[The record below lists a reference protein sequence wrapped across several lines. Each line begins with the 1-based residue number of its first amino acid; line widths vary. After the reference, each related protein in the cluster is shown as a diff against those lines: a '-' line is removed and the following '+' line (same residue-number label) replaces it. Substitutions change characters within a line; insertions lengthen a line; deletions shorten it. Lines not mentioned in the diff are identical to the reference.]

1 MAKAQGE
8 DVQPERI
15 AQIQKL
21 SLRSV
26 AYRENW
32 TKESQERVVQCRFK
46 IMFLRVPGFE
56 GRLSGATRG

>member
-1 MAKAQGE
+1 MAKAQSE
-8 DVQPERI
+8 DIQPERI

-26 AYRENW
+26 AYGEDW

-46 IMFLRVPGFE
+46 IVVLRVPGFG

>member
-32 TKESQERVVQCRFK
+32 TKESQERVV
-46 IMFLRVPGFE
+46 
-56 GRLSGATRG
+56 